1 MQAGSVLS
9 LNMIMMDALAR
20 SGTIPLEP
28 ELLRETIREKTK
40 QAFVETNLRA
50 FDLGF
55 EGAARVTELS
65 KLPNEPSGNIE
76 GLSAYGLL
84 NRRGAHMKGSHSLD
98 EVDRKI
104 LDIISHFGSL
114 TFLDL
119 WDEIGEDATL
129 AEQIMSKEEALRRLE
144 LLMAQGYVE
153 SVKDSEG
160 ITGWALKQQ

>member
-1 MQAGSVLS
+1 L
-9 LNMIMMDALAR
+9 
-20 SGTIPLEP
+20 P
-28 ELLRETIREKTK
+28 RETIRERTK
-40 QAFVETNLRA
+40 QVFVETNLKA

-55 EGAARVTELS
+55 EAAARFTELS

-84 NRRGAHMKGSHSLD
+84 NRRGAHMKGNHSLD

-114 TFLDL
+114 TSLDL

-129 AEQIMSKEEALRRLE
+129 AAQIMSKEEALRRLE
-144 LLMAQGYVE
+144 LLMAQGHVE
-153 SVKDSEG
+153 RVKDSER
-160 ITGWALKQQ
+160 ITRWALKEQ